1 MEGIEKMKELMLY
14 DMAETDDRPQEV
26 IDAEKKFS
34 SPTEDKNEEKN
45 RFSINE
51 SFEEKEGKLTED
63 KKDKEYKD
71 FNTNL
76 LVLNQHYLNNLITV
90 TFGLSISFL
99 EIVTLISI
107 ISILSLLEWD
117 FQTLKEAIVTC
128 FENIGFK
135 WILLFHLITHLTLG
149 LNCLSNLTSI
159 LIEKDDPLKFYI
171 KNIIYVIIYY
181 IITIVVLKVFLTDY
195 AIGKLIT
202 EIKKI
207 KIDDDIKNLVIDFIV
222 DVSNF
227 LIKWIA
233 NYAGDFNNG
242 LDRLIMGSIYFTLF
256 AKPKCFNE
264 SNIIY
269 FRLLVILP
277 ALVIFLSLFLRLM
290 NNDGVLNLSL
300 YLNPIIIG
308 LKPMIFALF
317 NWSLLTIKIY
327 EKKNI
332 KCLTTRVIYF
342 QMFFPKLQVK
352 YILPIINLS
361 RPLLKSPA

>member
-34 SPTEDKNEEKN
+34 CPTEEKNEEKN

-76 LVLNQHYLNNLITV
+76 LVLNQHYLNNLKTV
-90 TFGLSISFL
+90 TFGFSIFFL
-99 EIVTLISI
+99 EIVIYFSL

-117 FQTLKEAIVTC
+117 FQTLKATIVTC
-128 FENIGFK
+128 FEKIGFK
-135 WILLFHLITHLTLG
+135 WILLFHLITHITLG

-159 LIEKDDPLKFYI
+159 LIEKDNPLKFYI

-181 IITIVVLKVFLTDY
+181 IISIVVLKVFLTDY

-207 KIDDDIKNLVIDFIV
+207 KIDDDIKNLAIDFIV

-277 ALVIFLSLFLRLM
+277 ALVIFLSLFLRFM
-290 NNDGVLNLSL
+290 NNDGALNLSL

-308 LKPMIFALF
+308 PKPMIFALF

-327 EKKNI
+327 EKKI
-332 KCLTTRVIYF
+332 
-342 QMFFPKLQVK
+342 
-352 YILPIINLS
+352 
-361 RPLLKSPA
+361 